1 MRLFSW
7 ISALIVSATLLTS
20 CFENPD
26 CIGLKNDLVGIS
38 FRKLFD
44 GQADTIQLVGL
55 TVSGSDSV
63 FRQSTSSAIVVPL
76 NSSELEEFLNM
87 KLVRGDYTMLLGYQ
101 VKPQFES
108 VNCGPRFLFSNL
120 EILQHSFDSVR
131 VLNSSPFSGDLIS
144 NIEIFRC
151 PTPNRF
157 KVAFRQLDTDDN
169 ADGRPLEE
177 TFNGVSVDNLPFL
190 FYPDEELSALEMPVN
205 QGSNQSRISFD
216 MASGE
221 FNTLDLTYEFVTSTV
236 VNKCG
241 PQSFI
246 RNLQVTNSTGYDIV
260 RVLKDSLSD
269 PPTTNVLLLKCP
281 RTNEIEI
288 NLKASATSAATAF
301 AINKITASYTAEE
314 FYVDEEVS
322 KLILPL
328 DVDADQTDFT
338 IGFEGGAKKV
348 SFGYIRTPVTFHEQC
363 AQTILTDLTVLSSE
377 FTTSPVLLEDS
388 IKFPTVVN
396 VEIIND

>member
-7 ISALIVSATLLTS
+7 ISALMVSATLLTS

-38 FRKLFD
+38 FKKLFD

-63 FRQSTSSAIVVPL
+63 FRQTTPSIIVVPL
-76 NSSELEEFLNM
+76 NTFQREQSLGV
-87 KLVRGDYTMLLGYQ
+87 KLVRGDYSMSLAYQ
-101 VKPQFES
+101 VQTQFES
-108 VNCGPRFLFSNL
+108 VDCGPRFLFSNL
-120 EILQHSFDSVR
+120 ELPQHNFDSVR
-131 VLNSSPFSGDLIS
+131 VTNGTPFSGELVT

-151 PTPNRF
+151 PATNRF
-157 KVAFRQLDTDDN
+157 KVGFRQLYTDDN
-169 ADGRPLEE
+169 ADGEALEE
-177 TFNGVSVDNLPFL
+177 TFNGVSVDNLPYL
-190 FYPDEELSALEMPVN
+190 FYPDAELSSLEMPLN

-221 FNTLDLTYEFVTSTV
+221 FNTLDLSYEFVTSTAV
-236 VNKCG
+236 GKCG
-241 PQSFI
+241 PQGFI
-246 RNLQVTNSTGYDIV
+246 RNLQVINSIGYDIV

-269 PPTTNVLLLKCP
+269 PPSTNVLLLKCP

-288 NLKASATSAATAF
+288 DLKESATSVATAF
-301 AINKITASYTAEE
+301 AIDKITAGYTTEE
-314 FYVDEEVS
+314 FFVDTEVS

-328 DVDADQTDFT
+328 DVNADQTDFT
-338 IGFEGGAKKV
+338 IAFEGGAKNV
-348 SFGYIRTPVTFHEQC
+348 SFGYTRTPVTFHGQC
-363 AQTILTDLTVLSSE
+363 AQTIITDLTVLSSE
-377 FTTSPVLLEDS
+377 FTTPPVLVKDS
-388 IKFPTVVN
+388 IKFPSTVN